1 MMAQVSKEREMR
13 CKDEN
18 LNMPKERKIGSTETS
33 KQKSQEFS
41 VQIWSQSRSWDV
53 HARPLAFVEDVKFIT
68 VRGIHINKD
77 NVDMGDKERYI

>member
-1 MMAQVSKEREMR
+1 MILFHDLDCGSIGDFRVLSDFYTRNIK
-13 CKDEN
+13 
-18 LNMPKERKIGSTETS
+18 RKN
-33 KQKSQEFS
+33 QEFS
-41 VQIWSQSRSWDV
+41 VQIRSQSRSWDV